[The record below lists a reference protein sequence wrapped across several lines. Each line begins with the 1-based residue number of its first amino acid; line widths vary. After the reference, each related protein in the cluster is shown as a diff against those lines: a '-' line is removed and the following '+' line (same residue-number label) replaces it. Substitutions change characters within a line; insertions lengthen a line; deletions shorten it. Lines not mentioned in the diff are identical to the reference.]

1 MTEFIEFP
9 KIPRLNRDMLVTEKI
24 DGTNA
29 CIVIEIFDGSQ
40 TPEDGCTFVDLK
52 NPEIG
57 DDFIVY
63 AQSRSRIITPD
74 TDNFG
79 FARWAWDNAEA
90 LVRSLQIG
98 RHYGEWWGQGI
109 QRNYGL
115 DHKRFS
121 LFNVKR
127 WGGLPFDQYGL
138 DNVSAVPVLYDGPFN
153 TDVVNG
159 IVDHLRIHGSVA
171 VPGFKN
177 PEGVIAYHKAGNLL
191 FKVTCEKDDKPKGSR
206 EAS

>member
-29 CIVIEIFDGSQ
+29 CVVIEETTNDS
-40 TPEDGCTFVDLK
+40 VDTIYEHGINVILD
-52 NPEIG
+52 NG
-57 DDFIVY
+57 TY
-63 AQSRSRIITPD
+63 RLYTQSRTRLITPFN
-74 TDNFG
+74 DNFG
-79 FARWAWDNAEA
+79 FATWAWDNAEA

-127 WGGLPFDQYGL
+127 WGELPFAQYGL

-159 IVDHLRIHGSVA
+159 IVDHLRVHGSVA
-171 VPGFKN
+171 APGFSN